1 MSRVLCVWEL
11 GSGYGHLGR
20 LLPVALELRERG
32 HDVAFALRELTHSE
46 AFRGKHGFDLMQAPV
61 WMGERRGGD
70 FPINYAEM
78 LGNFGYLDPRGLTG
92 MVKAWRRLYA
102 LTRPDLLLVDHAP
115 TALLAGRG
123 LGIRSALIGSG
134 FASPPRT
141 SPMPSMR
148 PWLQTSEDQLAQR
161 EQQVL
166 STISDLPRA
175 VGMKRLERLADLFE
189 VEEDFLGT
197 FPELDHYP
205 RAGARY
211 WGPVFAPEEGVSPVW
226 PEGQS
231 ERIFAYLNPRYR
243 DFEKV
248 MDQLVA
254 LPYRSLVHAPRL
266 ADKLVKRYRTRNVSI
281 SLEPVHIVK
290 ASRESDL
297 VICHGGLS
305 TSAAA
310 LLAGR
315 PLLVLH
321 IQAEQLLLAQGL
333 AQRGFAKTVN
343 AESKNP
349 NYRQMIRDIL
359 SDARFAERAQ
369 QFAAKYASFDLSSQA
384 GLIATRCE
392 EMLRTADGASDRKA

>member
-46 AFRGKHGFDLMQAPV
+46 AFLGKHGFDLMQAPV

-78 LGNFGYLDPRGLTG
+78 LGNFGYL
-92 MVKAWRRLYA
+92 
-102 LTRPDLLLVDHAP
+102 
-115 TALLAGRG
+115 
-123 LGIRSALIGSG
+123 
-134 FASPPRT
+134 
-141 SPMPSMR
+141 
-148 PWLQTSEDQLAQR
+148 
-161 EQQVL
+161 
-166 STISDLPRA
+166 
-175 VGMKRLERLADLFE
+175 
-189 VEEDFLGT
+189 
-197 FPELDHYP
+197 YP

-231 ERIFAYLNPRYR
+231 ERIFASLNPRYR

-297 VICHGGLS
+297 VICHGGIS